1 MTNQHAAPVYIALVP
16 APRILIIEDE
26 AAIRLG
32 VREALELSGYE
43 PVEAATG
50 QAGLDIL
57 AADADGFD
65 LVLLDVLMPGLDGF
79 STLDAIRRERPT
91 LPVIMLTAL
100 DAEADRVRGLRTGA
114 DDYVVKPFGAGELIA
129 RVEAVLRRSPA
140 RPKPVRTVELP
151 GGARFDAERR
161 ELTPAADGPPVPLPE
176 LESALLAYL
185 IAHAD
190 RAVTRE
196 ELLRSVWRLD
206 PRGMRTR
213 TVDMAVLR
221 VREALRSVG
230 VDAESVVRTVRGAG
244 YVFGGSP

>member
-1 MTNQHAAPVYIALVP
+1 MPLARV
-16 APRILIIEDE
+16 LIIEDE
-26 AAIRLG
+26 AAIRDG
-32 VREALELSGYE
+32 VREALQLAGYATR
-43 PVEAATG
+43 EAPTG
-50 QAGLDIL
+50 QAALDTL
-57 AADADGFD
+57 GDDADGFD

-79 STLDAIRRERPT
+79 GVLDAIRRERPT

-100 DAEADRVRGLRTGA
+100 DAEADRVRGLRGGA

-140 RPKPVRTVELP
+140 RPKAVRTVELP

-161 ELTPAADGPPVPLPE
+161 ELTPPGPGAPPVPLPE
-176 LESALLAYL
+176 LEAALLAYL

-206 PRGMRTR
+206 PRGVRTR

-221 VREALRSVG
+221 VREALRGVG
-230 VDAESVVRTVRGAG
+230 VDAERVVRTVRGAG
-244 YVFGGSP
+244 YVFGDPTTDADS